1 MTIEDLSGERQIVP
15 LEEWLNVLH
24 REYLADYIKLG
35 GSAVKVVSGSPESL
49 QEARCRIQEMAE
61 QEGHYYAFLDPA
73 EPDAAGKR
81 PDLHRIEKFFFAVTR
96 DVDWR
101 GWAAAQARKYLADQG
116 VYIREGRSLNDVDG
130 IAADNGRTRAD
141 LLNQYQCKLA
151 TPQILDHGMGVEF
164 RTAVTALGLAQLI
177 PEHIT
182 PTTEEVLL
190 AWFAG
195 RTMPGA
201 ANTLK
206 RIHIFERIQHTN
218 ARHIFASFC
227 RWLPRTGHSGLVVVL
242 DFRPY
247 EHKRIFRTQR
257 QAQTMQRIQEA
268 IARRASHEELA
279 RIAEGEAEPAITYSD
294 AAYMRMLTMIRHFI
308 DEIDWF
314 ERFLLIVLTTPKFYD
329 STSPRNYNQY
339 DALQT
344 RIGLE
349 VRDTRKANP
358 AASLVHLGGSA

>member
-1 MTIEDLSGERQIVP
+1 MTIADLSGERQVVP
-15 LEEWLNVLH
+15 LGEWLDVLH

-35 GSAVKVVSGSPESL
+35 GSAVKVVSGSPECL
-49 QEARCRIQEMAE
+49 QEARGRVQEMAG

-101 GWAAAQARKYLADQG
+101 GWAAAQACRYLADHG
-116 VYIREGRSLNDVDG
+116 VCVREGRSLNDLAG
-130 IAADNGRTRAD
+130 IAADNGRTEAD
-141 LLNQYQCKLA
+141 LLHQYQRELA
-151 TPQILDHGMGVEF
+151 TPQIRDHGMAVEF
-164 RTAVTALGLAQLI
+164 RTAVTALGRAQLI
-177 PEHIT
+177 PDHIT

-218 ARHIFASFC
+218 ARHIFVSFC

-247 EHKRIFRTQR
+247 EHKRISRTQR

-279 RIAEGEAEPAITYSD
+279 QIAEGEPEPAVVYSGV
-294 AAYMRMLTMIRHFI
+294 AYMRMLTMIRHFI
-308 DEIDWF
+308 DEIDRF
-314 ERFLLIVLTTPKFYD
+314 ERLLQVILTTPAFYD
-329 STSPRNYNQY
+329 STSQRNYNQY

-349 VRDTRKANP
+349 VRDARKANP
-358 AASLVHLGGSA
+358 AASLVHLGERA